1 MTDDELPVRVDQR
14 VATVTLNR
22 PHVRNALSTR
32 LIGRLAEVMSGL
44 NDDDRVDVVVLTGS
58 DPAFCAGL
66 DLSELG
72 RDGANLRAS
81 GVGPVPAAPW
91 QGLGKPVIGAV
102 NGPAVTGG
110 LEVALHCDLL
120 IASERAFF
128 ADTHA
133 KVGVLPSWG
142 LSVLLPQAVGLRR
155 AKEMSATGRY
165 VPAEQALA
173 WGLVNHVV
181 PHARLMD
188 TATGLARQIAANDQ
202 TAVRALFRVYD
213 QAARQTAERGLELE
227 AEAATAWLAREF
239 DPAEVAQRRDRII
252 GSGRAQLPPT

>member
-1 MTDDELPVRVDQR
+1 MTDDDELPVRVCQR

-22 PHVRNALSTR
+22 PHVRNALSAR
-32 LIGRLAEVMSGL
+32 LLGRLAEVMPGL
-44 NDDDRVDVVVLTGS
+44 NDDDRVDVVVLTGA

-81 GVGPVPAAPW
+81 GAAAGLAAPW
-91 QGLGKPVIGAV
+91 HGLSKPVIGAV

-120 IASERAFF
+120 IASERACF

-133 KVGVLPSWG
+133 KVGLLPGWG
-142 LSVLLPQAVGLRR
+142 MSVLLPQAVGLRR

-165 VPAEQALA
+165 VPAAQALA

-181 PHARLMD
+181 PHDELMD
-188 TATGLARQIAANDQ
+188 AATGLAHQIAANDQ
-202 TAVRALFRVYD
+202 AALRELFRVYD
-213 QAARQTAERGLELE
+213 QAARQTAERGLQVE
-227 AEAATAWLAREF
+227 ADAAVSWMARMY
-239 DPAEVAQRRDRII
+239 DPAEVARRRDRIVS
-252 GSGRAQLPPT
+252 SGRAQV

>member
-1 MTDDELPVRVDQR
+1 MTNDELLLRVDQR

-22 PHVRNALSTR
+22 PHVRNALSAR
-32 LIGRLAEVMSGL
+32 LLGRLAEVMSGL

-66 DLSELG
+66 DLSELS

-81 GVGPVPAAPW
+81 GAAAGLGAPW
-91 QGLGKPVIGAV
+91 PGLGKPVIGAV

-120 IASERAFF
+120 IASDRAYF
-128 ADTHA
+128 ADTHT
-133 KVGVLPSWG
+133 KVGLIPGWG

-181 PHARLMD
+181 PHAELLD

-202 TAVRALFRVYD
+202 PAVRELFRVYD

-227 AEAATAWLAREF
+227 AEAAVAWLARAY
-239 DPAEVAQRRDRII
+239 DPAEVARRRGRIVS
-252 GSGRAQLPPT
+252 SGRAQL